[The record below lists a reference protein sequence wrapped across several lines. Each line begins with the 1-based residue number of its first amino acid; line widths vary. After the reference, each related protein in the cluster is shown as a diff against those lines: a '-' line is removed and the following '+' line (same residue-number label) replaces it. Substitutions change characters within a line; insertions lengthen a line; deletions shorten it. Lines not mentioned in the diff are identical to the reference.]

1 MDYSELLPQL
11 IRAGLDGDRRTVEAI
26 GLMAIKKLRRNEPSV
41 ADQIANIL
49 AHNDIGASTM
59 RAVGFQDPPKDRD
72 TNLDLAV
79 VDLKPI
85 LPVEPVFSNSLK
97 AQIDLFL
104 RERLATE
111 KFLSE
116 GLNPP
121 KSLLLIGPP
130 GVGKTLLASVI
141 AKTLQLPLI
150 TLNLSS
156 AISSYLGKTGQNLN
170 KVLNYARNLPSVLL
184 LDEFDAVA
192 KRRDDPTDLGELKR
206 IVNVLLKEL
215 ETWPIG
221 SIVLAATNHP
231 NLLDPA
237 IWRRFDKVINFELP
251 QYPERVEL
259 FRVYLENK
267 SIDAEDKI
275 YHALGVLS
283 DQLSPSDISKLSERI
298 KRRFILDGGEFSSIC
313 FDELLKTC
321 NVCNG
326 NRGEMART
334 IYNVLGRQVTTRE
347 LGKWLGIEHS
357 TVSYHLNKGKKEGE
371 DLGK

>member
-1 MDYSELLPQL
+1 MEYSEILPQL
-11 IRAGLDGDRRTVEAI
+11 IRAGLDGDKRTIEAI
-26 GLMAIKKLRRNEPSV
+26 GLMAIKKLRRNEPTI

-49 AHNDIGASTM
+49 AHNDIGASTI
-59 RAVGFQDPPKDRD
+59 RAIGFQEPPKDRD
-72 TNLDLAV
+72 TNLDLAMI
-79 VDLKPI
+79 DLEPI
-85 LPVEPVFSNSLK
+85 LPVEPVFSNTLK
-97 AQIDLFL
+97 VQINQFL
-104 RERLATE
+104 RERLAAE
-111 KFLSE
+111 QLLSE

-141 AKTLQLPLI
+141 AKDLGLPLI
-150 TLNLSS
+150 TLNLAS
-156 AISSYLGKTGQNLN
+156 AISSFLGKTGQNLN

-215 ETWPIG
+215 ETWPAA

-237 IWRRFDKVINFELP
+237 IWRRFDKAINFELP
-251 QYPERVEL
+251 QYSERVEL
-259 FRVYLENK
+259 FRVYLETKN
-267 SIDAEDKI
+267 IDIEDKTF
-275 YHALGVLS
+275 HALGVLS
-283 DQLSPSDISKLSERI
+283 NDLSPSDIAKLSERI
-298 KRRFILDGGEFSSIC
+298 KRRFILDGGEFSNIC

-326 NRGEMART
+326 NRGEIARA